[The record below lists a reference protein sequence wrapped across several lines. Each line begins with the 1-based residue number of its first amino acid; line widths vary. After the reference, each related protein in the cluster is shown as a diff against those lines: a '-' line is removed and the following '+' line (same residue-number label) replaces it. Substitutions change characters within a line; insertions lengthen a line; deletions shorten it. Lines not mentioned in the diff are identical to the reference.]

1 MTIGTPAV
9 MDRMVE
15 RLDHAVLGPSD
26 GRSRVRQ
33 TTTSPFNSVCHIE
46 RDFGTGRL
54 SGCSAFLV
62 APRLLITAGHCLFSP
77 SRRRP
82 PKRIRIS
89 PGRNGA
95 TRPYGAQWA
104 SAWFAHP
111 RFFKA
116 FDARYDYGVILL
128 PKPFA
133 GLTPAFV
140 PVALSTARLAGVR
153 QRQPLRIAGFPSDK
167 PRGQMWDHAER
178 LDRISERVLHY
189 SVDTCPGH
197 SGAPVWIRSGAG
209 PAFALAIHTR
219 GPRPSARGPW
229 GCRPA
234 APLAPPGAFNAGVRI
249 TPEVLAAVRS
259 APLGQGPL
267 KRLSSLKSAATG
279 G

>member
-1 MTIGTPAV
+1 MTIGTPVV
-9 MDRMVE
+9 MDRLVE
-15 RLDHAVLGPSD
+15 RLDHAVVGPTD
-26 GRSRVRQ
+26 GRLRVRR
-33 TTTSPFNSVCHIE
+33 TTVSPYNSVCHIE

-62 APRLLITAGHCLFSP
+62 APRLLLTAGHCLFSP

-82 PKRIRIS
+82 PRGIRIS

-95 TRPYGAQWA
+95 NRPFGAQWA

-111 RFFKA
+111 QFFKA
-116 FDARYDYGVILL
+116 FDPRYDYGVILL

-140 PVALSTARLAGVR
+140 PRALSTARLARVR
-153 QRQPLRIAGFPSDK
+153 QRHPLRIAGFPSDK
-167 PRGQMWDHAER
+167 PRGQMWDHTEQ
-178 LDRISERVLHY
+178 LDRISKRVLHY

-197 SGAPVWIRSGAG
+197 SGAPVWMRSRTGSALV
-209 PAFALAIHTR
+209 LAIHTR
-219 GPRPSARGPW
+219 GPRPSAHGPW

-234 APLAPPGAFNAGVRI
+234 APLAPAGALNAGVRI

-259 APLGQGPL
+259 ALCGRGPL
-267 KRLSSLKSAATG
+267 KPLSSLKSAAIG